1 MVPQKT
7 CAPRTRR
14 QCRRVPR
21 QRCRRQS
28 RQSCQTLPKQEC
40 AVAPR
45 QECREVCEDTVW
57 CRVCDE
63 GYGARSSR
71 LRQLPKA
78 RSRPKR
84 QAAAGGAGAILGKDA
99 FEKLLEK

>member
-57 CRVCDE
+57 CRVCDK
-63 GYGARSSR
+63 GYGDRSSR
-71 LRQLPKA
+71 LRRLPKA

-84 QAAAGGAGAILGKDA
+84 QAAPGGAGAILGKDA